1 MITFREIRYKNFLS
15 TGNNFTTIRLDKF
28 NTNLIVGSNGSGKS
42 TITDAISF
50 ALFNK
55 PYRDIR
61 KPQLINSINE
71 KDCLAEIDFTINSH
85 SYTVKRGIKP
95 SIFEVYKDD
104 TLLNQNGDSRDY
116 QEILEKQILNFNYK
130 SFKQILVLGSASF
143 IPFMQ
148 LKANERREIIEELL
162 DLKVFS
168 VMNILLKSR
177 LTDAKSTYKDMNQTM
192 LILSNKAE
200 GIKRLI
206 AKINQTNE
214 GQITELMAEIDQIK
228 VKGLHT
234 KAKIDVLNDEI
245 LSFQHFNS
253 EFDDENLIKRKVEK
267 NINSLE
273 TNRKELQKTI
283 KFFETEEHCPTCEQ
297 HINTEHKEGIILTAR
312 EKDSNLLD
320 TIKLKTKEVA
330 KHNEKLSDIKVQLK
344 IMTDFAS
351 NVQSLMGELKTSA
364 SYIKKLMVKLKNL
377 QNTDT
382 DTIDER
388 GELAAI
394 IADLEIK
401 EKELIELKEKSQ
413 LFLVAADILK
423 DGGIKTKIIQKY
435 VPMLN
440 TLVNKYLSNMDFFVE
455 FELDENFNETI
466 RSRYRDKF
474 SYASFSEGE
483 KMRIDLSLLLTW
495 RTVARLKNSVK
506 TNLLLLDE
514 VFDSSLDDAGVE
526 DVMKLLNSLEGNI
539 FLISHKGDLLTDKFE
554 NTIKFEKKGNYSV
567 VCD

>member
-1 MITFREIRYKNFLS
+1 
-15 TGNNFTTIRLDKF
+15 
-28 NTNLIVGSNGSGKS
+28 
-42 TITDAISF
+42 
-50 ALFNK
+50 
-55 PYRDIR
+55 
-61 KPQLINSINE
+61 
-71 KDCLAEIDFTINSH
+71 
-85 SYTVKRGIKP
+85 
-95 SIFEVYKDD
+95 
-104 TLLNQNGDSRDY
+104 
-116 QEILEKQILNFNYK
+116 
-130 SFKQILVLGSASF
+130 
-143 IPFMQ
+143 
-148 LKANERREIIEELL
+148 
-162 DLKVFS
+162 
-168 VMNILLKSR
+168 
-177 LTDAKSTYKDMNQTM
+177 M
-192 LILSNKAE
+192 LILTNKAE